1 MSILKKVSAII
12 PNKGSDKDYFLALLI
27 TYQGVETTVWYIDD
41 NHLKTQTFGNA
52 SFVGAGN
59 ILETAAEAIDQAC
72 EPLDIEVKDV
82 ILGLPD
88 SWISN
93 NQILPQYFDKL
104 KELAKNLDIVPF
116 AFVSQNHSI
125 VNRLKIR
132 YGTTICG
139 FLLNIDQENFT
150 LSSIKSGHLIQ
161 TRFIRIDNNDIAQG
175 LQKLFAHFT
184 LTPQDC
190 EYVYIAG
197 HPIPPNVEE
206 AITRLPLFA
215 NDKPKVSRLDPEF
228 AVRAIALAGAVDR
241 GNLAGLHV
249 EDEETD
255 ETTIAQV
262 GVAQD
267 PLAPLPTSSERNAQA
282 ASPIGHTAAPN
293 GVQPIT
299 PQSVVPP
306 TPPMPSPGQADPV
319 PSTPLPEGFVMNKD
333 ISAVHSET
341 NVGKPANSEPREEQ
355 AVAQEKQVEQ
365 PAYAVP
371 NAMVAKQMA
380 VGPVGVPSQPTPSIA
395 PSPSAA
401 APIQHDMPPAVKG
414 PVDQPATTSEFA
426 IAAPKKR
433 SLFAVIKLLPRAIS
447 KLPLTFLSMPT
458 KLLGSFT
465 MLSGSMGRF
474 VFLFVTPVIVLV
486 LAVVA
491 FIVLVK
497 ANVEIIFLPKTL
509 ESTLPVTVNPKLT
522 SADTATRQIPGTTL
536 STDVAGELRGQA
548 TGKKKVGEKAKGSV
562 TLFNKT
568 AQAKSFAKNTVITT
582 NDLSFVLE
590 ESVTVPARTATE
602 SADREI
608 VIKPGKATATAVAED
623 IGEQY
628 NIPSGTDF
636 LIRGSAKDSFD
647 GQASTAFSGGSS
659 RDVRVLAEDDIKRAE
674 TQLTSNLKEQAKSA
688 LLGKVDQ
695 NQQIIDDSITITI
708 GKRTTSKKAGDETPD
723 FTLTAN
729 ATATATVYAKNALQ
743 ALVDQA
749 VRDQIPDEYNLGD
762 NGITG
767 NAVVKR
773 SEQSGRVI
781 VDWHYQA
788 QLVPK
793 LNADELKQGLAGKS
807 FDYTTKRVQGIP
819 NVSQVVI
826 MVNPQPFQVVKRMP
840 LQASKITIT
849 TKTTQ

>member
-12 PNKGSDKDYFLALLI
+12 PNKGGDKDYFLALLI
-27 TYQGVETTVWYIDD
+27 TYQGVETAIWYLDG
-41 NHLKTQTFGNA
+41 NRLKSQTFGNA

-72 EPLDIEVKDV
+72 EPLDVEVKDV

-125 VNRLKIR
+125 VNRLKIK

-139 FLLNIDQENFT
+139 FLLNVDQENLT
-150 LSSIKSGHLIQ
+150 LSSIKSGHLVQ
-161 TRFIRIDNNDIAQG
+161 TRFIRADNNDIVQG

-184 LTPQDC
+184 LSPQDC

-197 HPIPPNVEE
+197 HPIPPGVED
-206 AITRLPLFA
+206 AIGNLPLFA
-215 NDKPKVSRLDPEF
+215 NGKPKVSRLDPEF

-249 EDEETD
+249 EDEEVD
-255 ETTIAQV
+255 ETTIAQL
-262 GVAQD
+262 GVTED
-267 PLAPLPTSSERNAQA
+267 PIAPKQSDASLTAAAAIPPAASADHANAPMPGVPATPPLP
-282 ASPIGHTAAPN
+282 
-293 GVQPIT
+293 
-299 PQSVVPP
+299 P
-306 TPPMPSPGQADPV
+306 TGQAPMASAAAV
-319 PSTPLPEGFVMNKD
+319 PTQLPEGFVMNQD
-333 ISAVHSET
+333 ISTAKAEEPPS
-341 NVGKPANSEPREEQ
+341 KPNEEVPVEKKVEPP
-355 AVAQEKQVEQ
+355 V
-365 PAYAVP
+365 YAVP
-371 NAMVAKQMA
+371 NAMAPKHMTVEPIGA
-380 VGPVGVPSQPTPSIA
+380 PHDVPSVAEPPPMPAAI
-395 PSPSAA
+395 PVINSAA
-401 APIQHDMPPAVKG
+401 VHDGAPVVNG
-414 PVDQPATTSEFA
+414 PEPTSTPTNEFA
-426 IAAPKKR
+426 VAPKKGG
-433 SLFAVIKLLPRAIS
+433 LLAGLKFLPHALPKLL
-447 KLPLTFLSMPT
+447 LTFLSLPT
-458 KLLGSFT
+458 KLLGSFSF
-465 MLSGSMGRF
+465 LSGNLVRLL
-474 VFLFVTPVIVLV
+474 FLFVTPVIVLL
-486 LAVVA
+486 LAAGA
-491 FIVLVK
+491 FVTLTK
-497 ANVEIIFLPKTL
+497 ANVEVIFLPRTL

-522 SADTATRQIPGTTL
+522 TADISTRQIPGTTL

-568 AQAKSFAKNTVITT
+568 ATAKSFQKNTVITT
-582 NDLSFVLE
+582 NDLAYVLE

-608 VIKPGKATATAVAED
+608 VIKPGKITATVAAED

-636 LIRGSAKDSFD
+636 LIKGSAKDSFD
-647 GQASTAFSGGSS
+647 GQASAAFAGGSA
-659 RDVRVLAEDDIKRAE
+659 RDVTVLSEDDIKRTE
-674 TQLTSNLKEQAKSA
+674 TQLTANLKDQAKSA

-695 NQQIIDDSITITI
+695 NQQIIDDSIVVTI
-708 GKRTTSKKAGDETPD
+708 GKRTTSKKAGDETAD
-723 FTLTAN
+723 FTLEAN
-729 ATATATVYAKNALQ
+729 ATAKATVYAKDALQ

-749 VRDQIPDEYNLGD
+749 VKDQIPDEYNLGD
-762 NGITG
+762 NGVTG
-767 NAVVKR
+767 NAIVKR
-773 SEQSGRVI
+773 SEQSGEVI

-793 LNADELKQGLAGKS
+793 LDEEELKKALAGKS
-807 FDYTTKRVQGIP
+807 FDYATNRVQGIP

-840 LQASKITIT
+840 LQASKITVT
-849 TKTTQ
+849 TKTAQ